1 MLFIL
6 QGKSELSIEKRA
18 DTWYYKNTERETTKH
33 KHRQRRTK
41 EMTDFRLY
49 PADRYL
55 ERLKSRPKKD

>member
-1 MLFIL
+1 M
-6 QGKSELSIEKRA
+6 KRA
-18 DTWYYKNTERETTKH
+18 QIRGIIKTHQRETTKH
-33 KHRQRRTK
+33 KLKHRRTK